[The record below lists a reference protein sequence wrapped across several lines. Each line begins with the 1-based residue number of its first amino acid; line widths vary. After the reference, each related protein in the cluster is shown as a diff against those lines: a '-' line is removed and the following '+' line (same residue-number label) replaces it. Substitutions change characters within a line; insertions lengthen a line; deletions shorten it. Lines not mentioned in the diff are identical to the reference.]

1 MTKQCATC
9 RYYAE
14 FEGVCRN
21 GDSDN
26 RADFV
31 SPKCKCEHW
40 EGEKE
45 NVKSQKLLTID
56 VIKAKLK
63 RYRFIAGEISDLLDE
78 RERLRSLAE
87 KITPSLSH
95 APVHSV
101 SGDKMAGSIANIVE
115 LEKYIERKSSE
126 LLRARMEAEEL
137 IDSLPDLRH
146 RAVLKSYY
154 FSRRSWEE
162 CCVAVGYEWAQ
173 IHRIHSGALYELRKM
188 I

>member
-1 MTKQCATC
+1 MTI
-9 RYYAE
+9 E
-14 FEGVCRN
+14 EV
-21 GDSDN
+21 
-26 RADFV
+26 
-31 SPKCKCEHW
+31 
-40 EGEKE
+40 
-45 NVKSQKLLTID
+45 
-56 VIKAKLK
+56 KAKLK

-87 KITPSLSH
+87 KITPSLSF
-95 APVHSV
+95 APGH
-101 SGDKMAGSIANIVE
+101 GANTDKMASVAANLIEVE
-115 LEKYIERKSSE
+115 RYIEKRSKE
-126 LLRARMEAEEL
+126 LLRARMEAEKL
-137 IDSLPDLRH
+137 IDSLSDERH

>member
-1 MTKQCATC
+1 MTI
-9 RYYAE
+9 E
-14 FEGVCRN
+14 E
-21 GDSDN
+21 
-26 RADFV
+26 
-31 SPKCKCEHW
+31 
-40 EGEKE
+40 
-45 NVKSQKLLTID
+45 
-56 VIKAKLK
+56 IKAKLK

-87 KITPSLSH
+87 KITPSLSF
-95 APVHSV
+95 APVH
-101 SGDKMAGSIANIVE
+101 GANTDKMAPVVANLIEVE
-115 LEKYIERKSSE
+115 RYIEKRSKE
-126 LLRARMEAEEL
+126 LLQARMEAEKL
-137 IDSLPDLRH
+137 IDSLSDERH

>member
-1 MTKQCATC
+1 MTI
-9 RYYAE
+9 E
-14 FEGVCRN
+14 E
-21 GDSDN
+21 
-26 RADFV
+26 
-31 SPKCKCEHW
+31 
-40 EGEKE
+40 
-45 NVKSQKLLTID
+45 
-56 VIKAKLK
+56 IKAKLK

-87 KITPSLSH
+87 KITPSLSF
-95 APVHSV
+95 APVH
-101 SGDKMAGSIANIVE
+101 GANTDKMAPVVANLIEVE
-115 LEKYIERKSSE
+115 RYIEKRNKE
-126 LLRARMEAEEL
+126 LLRARMEAEKL
-137 IDSLPDLRH
+137 IDSLSDERH

>member
-1 MTKQCATC
+1 MTI
-9 RYYAE
+9 E
-14 FEGVCRN
+14 E
-21 GDSDN
+21 
-26 RADFV
+26 
-31 SPKCKCEHW
+31 
-40 EGEKE
+40 
-45 NVKSQKLLTID
+45 
-56 VIKAKLK
+56 IKAKLK

-87 KITPSLSH
+87 KITPSLSF
-95 APVHSV
+95 APVH
-101 SGDKMAGSIANIVE
+101 GANTDKMAPVIANLIEVE
-115 LEKYIERKSSE
+115 RYIEKRSKE
-126 LLRARMEAEEL
+126 LLRARMEAEKL
-137 IDSLPDLRH
+137 IDSLSDERH